1 MNATAVGGPMHSL
14 AIAYFKRYKMEID
27 LAGLPPPA
35 WPEGFRCAAWRDD
48 LLETHADILAQ
59 SFDGSQDT
67 VVFPSLGHLVGC
79 RGLMTEI
86 VRRRAFI
93 PEATWLVVG
102 PDGPCGTIQ
111 ALRERGVL
119 GAIQNVG
126 IVPRWRGRGLGRG
139 LLLQSLR
146 GMYASGVGRAVL
158 EVTAS
163 NDTAVGLYLRM
174 GFRRSKVVYKA
185 VPACTSPSNLE
196 EARPALYL

>member
-1 MNATAVGGPMHSL
+1 MQSL

-27 LAGLPPPA
+27 LAGQPPPA
-35 WPEGFRCAAWRDD
+35 WPDGFHCVAWREE
-48 LLETHADILAQ
+48 LLETHTDVLAQ
-59 SFDGSQDT
+59 SFEGSRDT

-79 RGLMTEI
+79 RGLMIEV

-126 IVPRWRGRGLGRG
+126 VVPRWRGRGLGRN

-146 GMYASGVGRAVL
+146 GMYASGLGRAVL
-158 EVTAS
+158 EVTAD
-163 NDTAVGLYLRM
+163 NETAVGLYLRM

-185 VPACTSPSNLE
+185 VPACPSSPPGD
-196 EARPALYL
+196 EARPALFV

>member
-1 MNATAVGGPMHSL
+1 MQPL
-14 AIAYFKRYKMEID
+14 AIAYYKRYKMEIG

-48 LLETHADILAQ
+48 LLEAHADVLAQ
-59 SFDGSQDT
+59 SFQGSPDT
-67 VVFPSLGHLVGC
+67 LVFPSLGHLAGC

-86 VRRRAFI
+86 ARRRAFI

-102 PDGPCGTIQ
+102 PEGPCGTIQ

-126 IVPRWRGRGLGRG
+126 VSPRWRGRGLGRN

-158 EVTAS
+158 EVTAT
-163 NDTAVGLYLRM
+163 NTTAVGLYLRM

-185 VPACTSPSNLE
+185 VPASASPPDLE